1 MSKETETQKTE
12 QQKCTQCAQLANS
25 VIAFLRAKAE
35 DDGEATLVLAT
46 AMVSMVRMQ
55 QTTLAGRDPNKTG
68 IDLSFG
74 YMNNLRDQME
84 RIAAQ
89 PMNNLQ

>member
-1 MSKETETQKTE
+1 
-12 QQKCTQCAQLANS
+12 
-25 VIAFLRAKAE
+25 
-35 DDGEATLVLAT
+35 LAT

-55 QTTLAGRDPNKTG
+55 QTILAGRDPNKTG